1 MWAIPFKAIH
11 LVALAL
17 WIGGLLGIVVRERD
31 DAHSVAADTARVSAI
46 ALWAVVVVTISG
58 LAQTLMLVQSIA
70 GLRSAYGAVVIAK
83 VAGLGVLVSFGAYH
97 RGRLVG
103 AIASR
108 SEQAIA
114 TLRSSVTRE
123 LSVFCVVIL
132 LGGFLAYLSPP
143 ISGAASARSHSSETR
158 P

>member
-11 LVALAL
+11 LIALAL
-17 WIGGLLGIVVRERD
+17 WMGGLSWIVLRER
-31 DAHSVAADTARVSAI
+31 ADSERLASDTVRVSTI
-46 ALWAVVVVTISG
+46 ALWAVVAVTISG
-58 LAQTLMLVQSIA
+58 IVQTLMLVQTIA
-70 GLRSAYGAVVIAK
+70 GIRSAYGVVVVAK
-83 VAGLGVLVSFGAYH
+83 VAGLVILVAFGAYH
-97 RGRLVG
+97 RRRLVG

-108 SEQAIA
+108 GELAIA
-114 TLRSSVTRE
+114 TLRSSVARE

-143 ISGAASARSHSSETR
+143 ISRDTSARSHSLETR

>member
-17 WIGGLLGIVVRERD
+17 WIGGLSWIVLRERA
-31 DAHSVAADTARVSAI
+31 DAERMASDTARVSTI

-58 LAQTLMLVQSIA
+58 IVQTLMLVQTIA
-70 GLRSAYGAVVIAK
+70 GIRSAYGLVVVAK
-83 VAGLGVLVSFGAYH
+83 VAGLGVLVAFGAHH
-97 RGRLVG
+97 RRLVG

-108 SEQAIA
+108 GEHAIA
-114 TLRSSVTRE
+114 TLRSSLARE

-143 ISGAASARSHSSETR
+143 ISLEASARSHSLETR